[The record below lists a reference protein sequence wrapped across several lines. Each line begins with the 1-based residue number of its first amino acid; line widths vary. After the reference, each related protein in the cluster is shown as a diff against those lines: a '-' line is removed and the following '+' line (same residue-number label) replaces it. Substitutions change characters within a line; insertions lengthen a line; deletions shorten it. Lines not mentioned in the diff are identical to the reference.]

1 MNLEFNKNDDAMRL
15 AIGAMKHKHD
25 QISLGG
31 GKKTIEK
38 NREKGK
44 LTPRERIQYLI
55 DKDSKFSE
63 IGSFAGYDM
72 YPEEGG
78 CPAGGT
84 VGGLGYICLL
94 YTSRCV

>member
-72 YPEEGG
+72 YAEEGG
-78 CPAGGT
+78 
-84 VGGLGYICLL
+84 
-94 YTSRCV
+94 